1 MKYIPYVNIKQG
13 SASICRFSNGNTLP
27 LVQRPFGMA
36 PFCLQSDAGG
46 GRWFFH
52 PDHPC
57 TEGIRLTHQPSPWLG
72 EYATFLMIPQ
82 NDVISIRLIYVNDI
96 YGKGLNQHKRCQ
108 SEHCDCHK
116 AFLQFF
122 QHRIFYR
129 DRSLCFPF
137 PLVYL
142 GLGLIPNRTIII
154 ACPPPLVNRVFK
166 KIATFFVLDKYEF
179 F

>member
-82 NDVISIRLIYVNDI
+82 NDVISNNAPGAWSGYRPRESVS
-96 YGKGLNQHKRCQ
+96 Q
-108 SEHCDCHK
+108 SDLF
-116 AFLQFF
+116 ALQL
-122 QHRIFYR
+122 H
-129 DRSLCFPF
+129 L
-137 PLVYL
+137 
-142 GLGLIPNRTIII
+142 
-154 ACPPPLVNRVFK
+154 
-166 KIATFFVLDKYEF
+166 
-179 F
+179 